1 MKTEQITGIFHFI
14 EAYHTSNW
22 STGDVTIKLVI
33 DYRDKTFSITP
44 PYGKDQ
50 FKFSQTSKDYKK
62 WIAVLNCIQKAIEF
76 ANEEIG
82 VTDRNLPA
90 NQ

>member
-1 MKTEQITGIFHFI
+1 MNREQITGIFHFT
-14 EAYHTSNW
+14 EKYMQAYSQQE
-22 STGDVTIKLVI
+22 VTVKLVI
-33 DYRDKTFSITP
+33 EYQGKTFSITP

-50 FKFSQTSKDYKK
+50 FKFSQTSREYKK

-82 VTDRNLPA
+82 VTTRNLPA

>member
-1 MKTEQITGIFHFI
+1 MKTEQITGIFHFSEVFKTYPQD
-14 EAYHTSNW
+14 EAT
-22 STGDVTIKLVI
+22 VKLVI
-33 DYRDKTFSITP
+33 DYKGKTFSITP
-44 PYGKDQ
+44 PWGKEE
-50 FKFSQTSKDYKK
+50 FKFSQTSRDYKK

-82 VTDRNLPA
+82 VTTRTLPA